1 MKEVKIS
8 GEVKLGKDKSVEVN
22 VNVGGTKNCE
32 RKDVQVACKLFTDAL
47 KEHFDLDCVKIQTST
62 TKSDEDDDEP
72 KSTKEI
78 VSDTK
83 ADNKEAID
91 CAKEIFGAEN
101 LKEAVG
107 KLNTDMELK
116 LAAILSSTLSLVK
129 QHLPEKK
136 FDTMV
141 SAIADT
147 LNDKE

>member
-8 GEVKLGKDKSVEVN
+8 GEVKLNEDKSAEISI
-22 VNVGGTKNCE
+22 NVGSTKNCE
-32 RKDVQVACKLFTDAL
+32 RKDVRIACKIFTDSL
-47 KEHFDLDCVKIQTST
+47 KECFDLDSVEIQTT
-62 TKSDEDDDEP
+62 TIPDDDDDDEP

-83 ADNKEAID
+83 TDSKEAEI
-91 CAKEIFGAEN
+91 CAKEIFGAKN

-116 LAAILSSTLSLVK
+116 LAAILSGTLGLVK

-136 FDTMV
+136 FDAMV

>member
-1 MKEVKIS
+1 MKEVKIT
-8 GEVKLGKDKSVEVN
+8 GEVKLNKDKSVEVN
-22 VNVGGTKNCE
+22 VSVGSTKNCE
-32 RKDVQVACKLFTDAL
+32 REDVQVACKLFTDSL

-62 TKSDEDDDEP
+62 KSDDDDDEP

-78 VSDTK
+78 MSDIK
-83 ADNKEAID
+83 ADHKEAEE
-91 CAKEIFGAEN
+91 CAKEIFGTKN
-101 LKEAVG
+101 LKETVD

-116 LAAILSSTLSLVK
+116 LAAILSSTLGMVK

-136 FDTMV
+136 FDAMV

>member
-1 MKEVKIS
+1 MKEIKIS
-8 GEVKLGKDKSVEVN
+8 GEVKLNKDKSAEIN
-22 VNVGGTKNCE
+22 ISVGGTKNCE
-32 RKDVQVACKLFTDAL
+32 RKDVQVACKLFTDSL
-47 KEHFDLDCVKIQTST
+47 KERFDLDCVEIQTT
-62 TKSDEDDDEP
+62 TNSDDDDDEP

-83 ADNKEAID
+83 TDSKEAEN
-91 CAKEIFGAEN
+91 CAKEIFGAKN

-116 LAAILSSTLSLVK
+116 LAAILSSTLGLVK

-136 FDTMV
+136 FDAMV

-147 LNDKE
+147 LNDRE